1 MIQFDLALLIS
12 PLITAALAAI
22 GVYVAIV
29 SRLTTTETLIAEL
42 RKSVDK
48 HNSVVERTYKL
59 ESDQKTTWIRIDEL
73 RNDILELRKEVKNNG

>member
-1 MIQFDLALLIS
+1 MIEFDLAVLIT

-48 HNSVVERTYKL
+48 HNSMVERTYKL
-59 ESDQKTTWIRIDEL
+59 ESDQRTAFKRIDEL
-73 RNDILELRKEVKNNG
+73 REDLKALEREKR

>member
-1 MIQFDLALLIS
+1 MIEFDLAVLIT

-48 HNSVVERTYKL
+48 HNSMVERTYKL
-59 ESDQKTTWIRIDEL
+59 ESDQRTAFKRIDEL
-73 RNDILELRKEVKNNG
+73 REDLKDLEREKR